1 MCFYIHSEHQ
11 EVKIATKDIVCYKI
25 LQKTINNNL
34 TSPYQNALYF
44 TKANTHPV
52 IKKVKAFSFC
62 KYNSNDIEAGLHSY
76 SALHQARKTGKFGN
90 NIHKAII
97 PKGTKYYYNPTYKQY
112 VSLELKVWKRNLNK

>member
-11 EVKIATKDIVCYKI
+11 KVKIATEDIICYKLLDNDI
-25 LQKTINNNL
+25 INNNL

-62 KYNSNDIEAGLHSY
+62 KYNSNDIERGLHSY
-76 SALHQARKTGKFGN
+76 SSLDMAKKYSQFGYS
-90 NIHKAII
+90 IHKAII
-97 PKGTKYYYNPTYKQY
+97 PKGTQYYYNPAHNEY
-112 VSLELKVWKRNLNK
+112 VSLKLKVWKKNLR